1 MFAPG
6 TWFANPYEY
15 YFKKWFAN
23 SLVHSCNICRRRGCQ
38 LFVVSILVMLFI
50 RDVVPISLS
59 TILTKT
65 FDKDMVAIS
74 PIRFSDNV
82 RWGCGCH
89 LNISK
94 ITTEKCNKL
103 LKYFF
108 FVYFKHLL
116 KHLFRILSF
125 IYINY

>member
-103 LKYFF
+103 LK
-108 FVYFKHLL
+108 
-116 KHLFRILSF
+116 
-125 IYINY
+125 